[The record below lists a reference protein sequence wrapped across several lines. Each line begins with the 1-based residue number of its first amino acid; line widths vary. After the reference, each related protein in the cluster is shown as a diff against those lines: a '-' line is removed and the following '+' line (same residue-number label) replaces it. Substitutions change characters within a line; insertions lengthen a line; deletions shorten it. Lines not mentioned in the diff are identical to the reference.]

1 MCLSFNLLFF
11 LLNIIWGQKHPR
23 IWIVLNIVIFNS
35 TFKGKYLLKCWITG
49 LVLVLQRKSCAVPW
63 NSCSFHHVLTWN
75 VIFQMKCHWFYTQH
89 TKDCKMCIPQGGVW
103 TLFFAGGSVALL
115 GPFGCAGAPWSLL
128 VPQVLSAKTN
138 LLTKPVWN
146 CALLCFRPKKP
157 FLWQLWCFCSV
168 NCFKMISLDDVWS
181 WSLERNVKV
190 AARKFE
196 D

>member
-1 MCLSFNLLFF
+1 MCLSFNLFFF

-23 IWIVLNIVIFNS
+23 IWIVLNIVILNS

-75 VIFQMKCHWFYTQH
+75 VIFQMKCHPAHKRLQNAHPSGWGLDTFL
-89 TKDCKMCIPQGGVW
+89 CWG
-103 TLFFAGGSVALL
+103 LS
-115 GPFGCAGAPWSLL
+115 GPFGAIWLCRCTLVLVGTSGAE
-128 VPQVLSAKTN
+128 SAKTN

-146 CALLCFRPKKP
+146 CALLCFKPKKP

>member
-1 MCLSFNLLFF
+1 MCLSFNLFFF
-11 LLNIIWGQKHPR
+11 LLNTIWGQKHPR
-23 IWIVLNIVIFNS
+23 IWIVLNIVILNS

-49 LVLVLQRKSCAVPW
+49 LVLVLQRKSCTVPW

-128 VPQVLSAKTN
+128 VPQVLRVPKPISWPSLYEIVPCCASNPKS
-138 LLTKPVWN
+138 LFCGSFDVSVVLTILKWFPWMMCEAEVW
-146 CALLCFRPKKP
+146 KE
-157 FLWQLWCFCSV
+157 
-168 NCFKMISLDDVWS
+168 M
-181 WSLERNVKV
+181 
-190 AARKFE
+190 
-196 D
+196 